1 MHLAAKPSD
10 LSPIGEIASA
20 YCISHNHLVKIV
32 HNLRENGFIEAVRG
46 RNGGIRL
53 SRPGNEITV
62 GEVVRTTEG
71 GFNAADGAAHQ
82 PARQLDAVAQDAFRA
97 FISTLDK
104 YSIADLIDNSPS

>member
-1 MHLAAKPSD
+1 MHLAVKPRH
-10 LSPIGEIASA
+10 LSSIGEIASA
-20 YCISHNHLVKIV
+20 HSISHNHLVKIV

-53 SRPGNEITV
+53 SKPSNEITV

-71 GFNAADGAAHQ
+71 GFNAANGAAHQ
-82 PARQLDAVAQDAFRA
+82 LDAVVQDAFRA